1 MRKIFLLLF
10 AMILNLAAM
19 AQLNPYAYNLSS
31 NWDATKQI
39 LTVNFKLNAH
49 PNLDVTANGNGTGI
63 QIFAVD
69 RDNNNKMYYIHGI
82 PAAEI
87 KKKIDSNDLD
97 YSVDI
102 HIDGRSLES
111 PYECLPKGKNLTFA
125 VRVQGVNSKNKTVPG
140 NVVYTGNRPY
150 SPHGVAVNNCQN
162 SQDFG
167 AVYVTECT
175 NGVSGNATWGWL
187 SGKGTSMLEYN
198 PRLEYVVSHQK
209 SSPFSQRNFN
219 SRLLEPHRVRVS
231 DDGDVYVSSYNIQS
245 DNSKPVVWKYNKT
258 TNDFDPVIYHNT
270 SYGDRVFGMAVRGS
284 GSATTIL
291 LLYLEENT
299 GQSLKQEF
307 RVYEYS
313 LNNLGANKNVASKKC
328 WYTPGSEGQGIMTY
342 WTQNLSGQTS
352 PYYVYSEGFANVAY
366 RANSSNDVF
375 FMLDYFWDKTWNARM
390 VYYQGQNPVSYQT
403 LNKDGHYYGGG
414 SLLTYKYD
422 NVEYIVSGR
431 TSKNGYSGYHNQ
443 PDDGRI
449 NVYKFDP
456 TLTGNNNN
464 DKIASNYTYTIST
477 RTASVINDFAMD
489 CANNLYAV
497 SSTDATG
504 EDGYDSSKGKCPT
517 GTGTLLAVPMPY
529 SGTVTTY
536 CPTSNTDDKEYFQL
550 PARTNLPENI
560 TSTNLQTIIENN
572 AGGCGCNI
580 SFNRPMQADMFN
592 TICLPFDLDLSNVTS
607 LSNADLMEFSGAT
620 LENTESG
627 EKILTLNFSNVS
639 PKNLKAYKPY
649 LIKPTEGI
657 SSLNINDV
665 NFVASGTTTVTQ
677 PIANVNNNSIT
688 FKGIVPSQTV
698 TPKEVDGKSLTMML
712 VSDNRLAIMT
722 EEGTMPGFRGYFEFE
737 NTPPRGMQARISTS
751 ENTTTETE
759 VVIDGQKVNIQ
770 KFLREGRVYIRMGET
785 LYSIDGVKVE

>member
-10 AMILNLAAM
+10 ATIVSLAAM

-31 NWDATKQI
+31 NWDETKQI

-87 KKKIDSNDLD
+87 RKKIDSGDLD
-97 YSVDI
+97 YSVKI
-102 HIDGRSLES
+102 PINGRSIE
-111 PYECLPKGKNLTFA
+111 PDECLPKGKNLTFA

-140 NVVYTGNRPY
+140 NVVYTGNRPF
-150 SPHGVAVNNCQN
+150 SPHGVAVNNCQD

-187 SGKGTSMLEYN
+187 SGKGQSLLEYD
-198 PRLEYVVSHQK
+198 PQLEYVVSHQK
-209 SSPFSQRNFN
+209 SSPFSQRNFK

-245 DNSKPVVWKYNKT
+245 SNSTPVVWKYNKT
-258 TNDFDPVIYHNT
+258 KNDFDPVIYHNT

-284 GSATTIL
+284 GSSTTIL

-328 WYTPGSEGQGIMTY
+328 WYTPGSEGQTIMTY

-375 FMLDYFWDKTWNARM
+375 FMLDYFYDKTWNARM
-390 VYYQGQNPVSYQT
+390 VYYQGQNAVSYQT

-431 TSKNGYSGYHNQ
+431 TSKNGYSGSYNN

-464 DKIASNYTYTIST
+464 DKIASNCTYTIQT

-497 SSTDATG
+497 SFTDATG
-504 EDGYDSSKGKCPT
+504 EDGYDSSRGKYPA

-550 PARTNLPENI
+550 PARTELPENL
-560 TSTNLQTIIENN
+560 TSTALDRIANN
-572 AGGCGCNI
+572 NSGGCGCNI
-580 SFNRPMQADMFN
+580 SLNRPMQADMFS
-592 TICLPFDLDLSNVTS
+592 TICLPFDLNISS
-607 LSNADLMEFSGAT
+607 LPDDHPYKNADILAFDDVVLSADDNGNI
-620 LENTESG
+620 LELSFVPINGQMVKNT
-627 EKILTLNFSNVS
+627 
-639 PKNLKAYKPY
+639 PY
-649 LIKPTEGI
+649 LIRPKGGGI
-657 SSLNINDV
+657 SDKVLFDNVTIDSYKGFSDPAYLVTKNNVTFWGMIPSTSITLDPENDV
-665 NFVASGTTTVTQ
+665 VLILVA
-677 PIANVNNNSIT
+677 
-688 FKGIVPSQTV
+688 
-698 TPKEVDGKSLTMML
+698 
-712 VSDNRLAIMT
+712 DNRLAKT
-722 EEGTMPGFRGYFEFE
+722 TGGSFLGLRGFFYYDKRQVPANAG
-737 NTPPRGMQARISTS
+737 ARIAERKSTPTS
-751 ENTTTETE
+751 
-759 VVIDGQKVNIQ
+759 VINLNGEQVDIQ